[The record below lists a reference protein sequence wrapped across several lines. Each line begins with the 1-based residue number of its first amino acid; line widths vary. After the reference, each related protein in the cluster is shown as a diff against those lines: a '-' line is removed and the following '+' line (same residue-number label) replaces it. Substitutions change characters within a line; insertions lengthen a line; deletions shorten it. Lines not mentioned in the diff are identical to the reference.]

1 MGLKYRSRMFIYM
14 EILSALMAQPR
25 LPTNLAQIANVNL
38 ARLDEYLGPLQAG
51 SLVKRDKIDGHEVIA
66 ITPEGRN
73 MWEDLHRIE
82 ARLKLAEIRSGQ
94 MEGLP
99 K

>member
-1 MGLKYRSRMFIYM
+1 MKYRSKILIYM

-25 LPTNLAQIANVNL
+25 LPTNLAQTVNINL

-66 ITPEGRN
+66 ITLEGRN
-73 MWEDLHRIE
+73 MWEDLRKIE
-82 ARLKLAEIRSGQ
+82 STLKLAETKSRQ
-94 MEGLP
+94 MEGMP